1 MGYSNSSLTNY
12 TRISPNKTSPRN
24 HSIDRITPH
33 CYVGNVSVQDM
44 GQWFANESAQASPN
58 YGIGVDGSVGLFVE
72 EKDRSWC
79 SSSRDNDNR
88 AVAIECASDK
98 THPYAINDKV
108 YNKLIELMADI
119 CRRNGKNKLLWF
131 GDKDK
136 TLAYNPKENEMVM
149 TVHRW
154 FANKSCVP
162 IDSEV
167 LTKNGWKPIGDVEIG
182 EEIACAD
189 LDGLNVTF
197 EEVYD
202 KVPIREQDT
211 YTNNGLTATKDHRMV
226 YHTQHNN
233 ECRIDYYKNIL
244 SYGSGVYIPMAGH
257 YKGSGLDFT
266 EEMEAF
272 LIATQAD
279 GHYMYEPNKNGE
291 RKYYGV
297 EFHLSKPRKILR
309 IKELLNELCLPYTET
324 FQPNGTTKI
333 RIFNFDGI
341 NIVNDICEK
350 YLSNKNFTW
359 EWIDMSQEQAEFF
372 LREILFWDGCE
383 AANIYTSSKSI
394 NLDVVSAVAVMNNVG
409 SRKYGDNIQ
418 FRENPYITLGEE
430 SRRNSKQHGTAK
442 TKVCCVSV
450 KTGIFIM
457 RQNGKTFITGN
468 CPGDF
473 IYNRLPQITA
483 RVNEIL
489 AGSAPSTDIKWYR
502 VRKTWKDEKSQIGAY
517 EVLENA
523 IAACPVGYSVFDDT
537 GKAVYTQEG
546 PHVYSPEEW
555 FAEIAPIAQDLAKK
569 NAILPSVPIAQT
581 YLETG
586 CGTTDLTAKRNIIGM
601 KADLIN
607 ATWQQWSC
615 WDGTIYTKYSPE
627 YENGQLAQRPS
638 DFRVYKSFKECLSDY
653 EAFLLHVRNDKGYKY
668 ASIAGMKDPAAVIH
682 KIRIGTGTDL
692 NPEGYCTDPNYETKI
707 LKIINQFNLTQYDYV
722 MPDEKPAPSGD
733 KYVVRKSFDN
743 LNSQTNSY
751 NNLDYAKKEADR
763 YPGYSVYE
771 AATGKCIY
779 TSPKAEP
786 QPKDIYGVQWDLTDE
801 GIKYRLGKFHDLNN
815 AKRLADDNWGYK
827 VYNIETNQLVYAPKL
842 AQWQEYCAYLVR
854 MDLIVRDDIKAKEY
868 WDYRNKNTSSFSKTF
883 DDARKNDNRHTNCV
897 TGSQWGII
905 GIGIPRK
912 AIQWYGGAD
921 RIVWVGKD
929 AEKNCKKYFHVLRV
943 GNKTVKQCIKDG
955 TIVPGDIITY
965 VKLSHT
971 NAYIGNGLSFDT
983 GHAFCVGSGEGAKFK
998 HWIDSTPYL
1007 GYKVAYVLRLKN

>member
-12 TRISPNKTSPRN
+12 KRISPNKTSPRN

-88 AVAIECASDK
+88 AVTIECASDK
-98 THPYAINDKV
+98 TEPYAINDKV

-136 TLAYNPKENEMVM
+136 TLAYNPKANEMVM

-154 FANKSCVP
+154 FANKSCP
-162 IDSEV
+162 
-167 LTKNGWKPIGDVEIG
+167 
-182 EEIACAD
+182 
-189 LDGLNVTF
+189 
-197 EEVYD
+197 
-202 KVPIREQDT
+202 
-211 YTNNGLTATKDHRMV
+211 
-226 YHTQHNN
+226 
-233 ECRIDYYKNIL
+233 
-244 SYGSGVYIPMAGH
+244 
-257 YKGSGLDFT
+257 
-266 EEMEAF
+266 
-272 LIATQAD
+272 
-279 GHYMYEPNKNGE
+279 
-291 RKYYGV
+291 
-297 EFHLSKPRKILR
+297 
-309 IKELLNELCLPYTET
+309 
-324 FQPNGTTKI
+324 
-333 RIFNFDGI
+333 
-341 NIVNDICEK
+341 
-350 YLSNKNFTW
+350 
-359 EWIDMSQEQAEFF
+359 
-372 LREILFWDGCE
+372 
-383 AANIYTSSKSI
+383 
-394 NLDVVSAVAVMNNVG
+394 
-409 SRKYGDNIQ
+409 
-418 FRENPYITLGEE
+418 
-430 SRRNSKQHGTAK
+430 
-442 TKVCCVSV
+442 
-450 KTGIFIM
+450 
-457 RQNGKTFITGN
+457 GN
-468 CPGDF
+468 Y
-473 IYNRLPQITA
+473 IYNRLPQIAA

-502 VRKTWKDEKSQIGAY
+502 VRKSWADEKSQVGAY

-523 IAACPVGYSVFDDT
+523 IAHCPVGYTVYDYT
-537 GKAVYTQEG
+537 GKAVYTQKA
-546 PHVYSPEEW
+546 PDVYSPEEW

-569 NAILPSVPIAQT
+569 NAILPSVVIAQT

-586 CGTTDLTAKRNIIGM
+586 CGSTDLTAKRNIIGM

-607 ATWQQWSC
+607 GSWSQFSV
-615 WDGTIYTKYSPE
+615 WDGQTYTKKTPE
-627 YENGQLAQRPS
+627 YHNGQLVYV
-638 DFRVYKSFKECLSDY
+638 DDVFRVYKSFAQCLEDY

-682 KIRIGTGTDL
+682 KIRIGTGTDAH
-692 NPEGYCTDPNYETKI
+692 PEGYCTDPNYETKI
-707 LKIINQFNLTQYDYV
+707 LKIINQFNLTKYDSV
-722 MPDEKPAPSGD
+722 MPDEKPSPSGD
-733 KYVVRKSFDN
+733 RYVVRKTFDN
-743 LNSQTNSY
+743 INSQTNSY

-827 VYNIETNQLVYAPKL
+827 VYNIETNRLVYAPKL

-854 MDLIVRDDIKAKEY
+854 MDLIVRDDIKAKKIWKY
-868 WDYRNKNTSSFSKTF
+868 KNNNTSTLSKTF
-883 DDARKNDNRHTNCV
+883 DAARKANNRYTNCV
-897 TGSQWGII
+897 SGAQWGIV
-905 GIGIPRK
+905 GIGIPRE

-943 GNKTVKQCIKDG
+943 GTKTVKQCIKDG
-955 TIVPGDIITY
+955 TVVPGDIITY
-965 VKLSHT
+965 VKMSHT
-971 NAYIGNGLSFDT
+971 NAFIGNGLSFDT
-983 GHAFCVGSGEGAKFK
+983 GHAFCTGSGEGAKFK

>member
-33 CYVGNVSVQDM
+33 CYVGQVSVEDM
-44 GQWFANESAQASPN
+44 GAWLCNPSAQASPN
-58 YGIGVDGSVGLFVE
+58 YGIGVDGRVGLFVE

-79 SSSRDNDNR
+79 SSSRENDNR
-88 AVAIECASDK
+88 AVTIECASDK
-98 THPYAINDKV
+98 TEPYAINDKV

-136 TLAYNPKENEMVM
+136 TLAYNPKANEMVM

-154 FANKSCVP
+154 FANKSCP
-162 IDSEV
+162 
-167 LTKNGWKPIGDVEIG
+167 G
-182 EEIACAD
+182 
-189 LDGLNVTF
+189 
-197 EEVYD
+197 
-202 KVPIREQDT
+202 
-211 YTNNGLTATKDHRMV
+211 
-226 YHTQHNN
+226 
-233 ECRIDYYKNIL
+233 
-244 SYGSGVYIPMAGH
+244 SY
-257 YKGSGLDFT
+257 
-266 EEMEAF
+266 
-272 LIATQAD
+272 
-279 GHYMYEPNKNGE
+279 
-291 RKYYGV
+291 
-297 EFHLSKPRKILR
+297 
-309 IKELLNELCLPYTET
+309 
-324 FQPNGTTKI
+324 
-333 RIFNFDGI
+333 
-341 NIVNDICEK
+341 
-350 YLSNKNFTW
+350 
-359 EWIDMSQEQAEFF
+359 
-372 LREILFWDGCE
+372 
-383 AANIYTSSKSI
+383 
-394 NLDVVSAVAVMNNVG
+394 
-409 SRKYGDNIQ
+409 
-418 FRENPYITLGEE
+418 
-430 SRRNSKQHGTAK
+430 
-442 TKVCCVSV
+442 
-450 KTGIFIM
+450 
-457 RQNGKTFITGN
+457 
-468 CPGDF
+468 
-473 IYNRLPQITA
+473 IYNRLPQIAA

-489 AGSAPSTDIKWYR
+489 AGSAPVTDIKWYR
-502 VRKTWKDEKSQIGAY
+502 VRKSLADEKSQVGAY

-523 IAACPVGYSVFDDT
+523 IAHCPVGYTVYDYT
-537 GKAVYTQEG
+537 GKAVYTQKA
-546 PHVYSPEEW
+546 PDVYSPEEW

-569 NAILPSVPIAQT
+569 SAILPSVVIAQT

-601 KADLIN
+601 KANLIN

-627 YENGQLAQRPS
+627 YENGQLVQRPS
-638 DFRVYKSFKECLSDY
+638 DFRVYKSFEECLSDY

-668 ASIAGMKDPAAVIH
+668 ASIAGVKDPAAVIH
-682 KIRIGTGTDL
+682 KIRIGTGTDAH
-692 NPEGYCTDPNYETKI
+692 PEGYCTDPNYETKI
-707 LKIINQFNLTQYDYV
+707 LKIINQFNLTQYDSV
-722 MPDEKPAPSGD
+722 MPDEKPSPSGD
-733 KYVVRKSFDN
+733 RYVVRKTFDN
-743 LNSQTNSY
+743 INSQTNSY

-854 MDLIVRDDIKAKEY
+854 MDLIVRDDIKAKKIWKY
-868 WDYRNKNTSSFSKTF
+868 KNKNTSTLSKTF
-883 DDARKNDNRHTNCV
+883 DAARKANNRYTNCV
-897 TGSQWGII
+897 SGAQWGIV
-905 GIGIPRK
+905 GIGIPRE

-955 TIVPGDIITY
+955 TVVPGDIITY